1 MGSLNINSRILG
13 IIIAFALALALS
25 GCDAGGQAADT
36 GADESAAEGEESAA
50 GAGLEGDVAK
60 ANYSLGFTMAE
71 NLISNF
77 ADSIDEEAFI
87 RGVKD
92 RFADQE
98 RAVSMEEARASLNAL
113 AEKQAEALAGRAVE
127 NLAAGSAFLEENGA
141 REGVVT
147 LPSGLQ
153 YEILT
158 AAEGPMPEV
167 TDTVTTHYHG
177 TLIDGT
183 VFDSSYERGEPA
195 SFPLNGVIPGWTEG
209 LQLMAVGAK
218 WRLYIPPGL
227 AYGEQDRG
235 PIPGNSTLIFD
246 VELLEIAGEGADAE
260 ASEES

>member
-1 MGSLNINSRILG
+1 MGSLNINARILS
-13 IIIAFALALALS
+13 IIIAFTLAVALS
-25 GCDAGGQAADT
+25 GCDAGGQNTDSGTDETAAVEDAADV
-36 GADESAAEGEESAA
+36 
-50 GAGLEGDVAK
+50 GLQDDVSK

-87 RGVKD
+87 RGVRD
-92 RFADQE
+92 RFADRE
-98 RAVSMEEARASLNAL
+98 RAVSMEDARASLNAL
-113 AEKQAEALAGRAVE
+113 AEKQAESLAGRAVE
-127 NLAAGSAFLEENGA
+127 NLAAGSAFLAENGA

-158 AAEGPMPEV
+158 AAEGVQPEAV
-167 TDTVTTHYHG
+167 DTVTTHYHG

-183 VFDSSYERGEPA
+183 VFDSSYERDEPA

-227 AYGEQDRG
+227 AYGDQDRG

-246 VELLEIAGEGADAE
+246 VELLDIAGKGENEGE
-260 ASEES
+260 AAASDS

>member
-1 MGSLNINSRILG
+1 MGSLNINSRIMG
-13 IIIAFALALALS
+13 IIVAFALAVALS

-36 GADESAAEGEESAA
+36 SADQGAAEGGASDA
-50 GAGLEGDVAK
+50 GTGLEDDVAK

-87 RGVKD
+87 KGARD
-92 RFADQE
+92 RFADRE

-127 NLAAGSAFLEENGA
+127 NLAAGSAFLADNGA

-147 LPSGLQ
+147 LPSGMQ

-158 AAEGPMPEV
+158 AAEGMQPEA

-246 VELLEIAGEGADAE
+246 VELLDIAGQGEDEDAAD
-260 ASEES
+260 ES

>member
-1 MGSLNINSRILG
+1 MGSLKINSRMMG
-13 IIIAFALALALS
+13 IIVACFLAVTLS
-25 GCDAGGQAADT
+25 GCDAGSSDAPDSAAAQDAADT
-36 GADESAAEGEESAA
+36 SGGELLSDE
-50 GAGLEGDVAK
+50 AK

-77 ADSIDEEAFI
+77 GDSIDEDAFVA
-87 RGVKD
+87 GVRD
-92 RFADQE
+92 RFADKE

-113 AEKQAEALAGRAVE
+113 AEQQAEALAGRAEE
-127 NLAAGSAFLEENGA
+127 NLTAGAAFLAENGV

-158 AAEGPMPEV
+158 AAEGEMPV
-167 TDTVTTHYHG
+167 ATDTVTTHYHG

-246 VELLEIAGEGADAE
+246 VELLEIAGRESPE
-260 ASEES
+260 AEES

>member
-1 MGSLNINSRILG
+1 MGSSMINSRIIG
-13 IIIAFALALALS
+13 TIFAFFLALTLA
-25 GCDAGGQAADT
+25 GCDAGGSNAQDPAAAEDAADVT
-36 GADESAAEGEESAA
+36 GGD
-50 GAGLEGDVAK
+50 LEGDAAK

-77 ADSIDEEAFI
+77 GDSIDEEAFVA
-87 RGVKD
+87 GVRD
-92 RFADQE
+92 RFADKE

-113 AEKQAEALAGRAVE
+113 AEQQAEALAGRAEE
-127 NLAAGSAFLEENGA
+127 NLAAGAAYLAENGA

-158 AAEGPMPEV
+158 AAEGEMPV
-167 TDTVTTHYHG
+167 ATDTVTTHYHG
-177 TLIDGT
+177 TLVDGT

-195 SFPLNGVIPGWTEG
+195 SFPLNGVIPGWTEA
-209 LQLMAVGAK
+209 LQLMPVGSK

-246 VELLEIAGEGADAE
+246 VELLEIAGQESDE
-260 ASEES
+260 AEES

>member
-1 MGSLNINSRILG
+1 MGSLKINSRIIG
-13 IIIAFALALALS
+13 SIVAFFLAMTLA
-25 GCDAGGQAADT
+25 GCDAGGSEAQDTAADT
-36 GADESAAEGEESAA
+36 SGSELSSDE
-50 GAGLEGDVAK
+50 AK

-77 ADSIDEEAFI
+77 GDSIDEEAFVA
-87 RGVKD
+87 GVRD
-92 RFADQE
+92 RFADKE
-98 RAVSMEEARASLNAL
+98 RAVSMEDARTSLNAL
-113 AEKQAEALAGRAVE
+113 AERQAEALAGRAEE
-127 NLAAGSAFLEENGA
+127 NLAAGVAFLAENGA

-158 AAEGPMPEV
+158 AAEGQMPV
-167 TDTVTTHYHG
+167 ATDTVTTHYHG

-209 LQLMAVGAK
+209 LQLMAVGSK

-227 AYGEQDRG
+227 AYGDQDRG

-246 VELLEIAGEGADAE
+246 VELLEIAGQESADGSDSE
-260 ASEES
+260 AAEES

>member
-1 MGSLNINSRILG
+1 MGSLKINSRILG
-13 IIIAFALALALS
+13 SIIAFTLAIALS

-36 GADESAAEGEESAA
+36 SADESAAEAGVSAA
-50 GAGLEGDVAK
+50 DTGLEDDVAK

-71 NLISNF
+71 NLIGNF
-77 ADSIDEEAFI
+77 ADSIDEDAFI
-87 RGVKD
+87 RGVRD
-92 RFADQE
+92 RFADRE

-127 NLAAGSAFLEENGA
+127 NLAAGSAFLAENGA

-158 AAEGPMPEV
+158 AAEGLQPEAS
-167 TDTVTTHYHG
+167 DTVTTHYHG

-246 VELLEIAGEGADAE
+246 VELLDIAGKGEDQDAAD
-260 ASEES
+260 ES

>member
-1 MGSLNINSRILG
+1 MGSPNINSRIMG
-13 IIIAFALALALS
+13 IIVAFTLAVTLS

-36 GADESAAEGEESAA
+36 SADQGAAEGGASDA
-50 GAGLEGDVAK
+50 GTGLEDDVAK

-77 ADSIDEEAFI
+77 ADSIDEAAFI
-87 RGVKD
+87 KGARD
-92 RFADQE
+92 RFADRE

-127 NLAAGSAFLEENGA
+127 NLAAGSAFLAENGA

-147 LPSGLQ
+147 LPSGMQ

-158 AAEGPMPEV
+158 AAEGMQPEA

-246 VELLEIAGEGADAE
+246 VELLDIAGQGEDEDAAD
-260 ASEES
+260 ES